1 MSHIDDEPEPTE
13 EELRAAAELARALDE
28 GASGEAGS
36 DAAFAQ
42 ALRATRGQAP
52 KLAPEVRA
60 RAVDRAMQRGAGAAR
75 ARGRVRWLAA
85 AAVVLLTL
93 GLPLG
98 LSLWPEA
105 PAPDL
110 RALRYG
116 GPTSAIF
123 EAPFE
128 DEQRASER
136 MDRIATVRAH
146 DYFAAWAAAGDAR

>member
-28 GASGEAGS
+28 GSSAEPGT

-42 ALRATRGQAP
+42 ALRATKGQAP
-52 KLAPEVRA
+52 KLAPEVRV

-75 ARGRVRWLAA
+75 TRARVRWLAA
-85 AAVVLLTL
+85 AAVVLITL

-98 LSLWPEA
+98 LSLWPD

-110 RALRYG
+110 RTVRYG

-123 EAPFE
+123 EAPFA

-136 MDRIATVRAH
+136 MDRITTVRAH
-146 DYFAAWAAAGDAR
+146 DYFAAWAAAGDAP